1 MVFTEPDGFAVAS
14 HRIAFLEG
22 WSYLLLLFV
31 AMPLKHLLDQ
41 PLAVRL
47 VGAAH
52 GGLFVAL
59 FAALLACWISRRWS
73 VPRVTLV
80 GVASLVPFGTFWAD
94 RHLARWQHEG

>member
-1 MVFTEPDGFAVAS
+1 MISPIRMVS
-14 HRIAFLEG
+14 LLRRIAFLEG

-31 AMPLKHLLDQ
+31 AMPLKYLFDQ

-52 GGLFVAL
+52 GGLFIAM

-94 RHLARWQHEG
+94 RHLARWQHER

>member
-1 MVFTEPDGFAVAS
+1 MISRTDIVPLLR
-14 HRIAFLEG
+14 RIAFIEG

-41 PLAVRL
+41 PLAVRI

-59 FAALLACWISRRWS
+59 MAVLLVCWIARKWS
-73 VPRVTLV
+73 FPRVLLV
-80 GVASLVPFGTFWAD
+80 GIASLVPFGTFWAD
-94 RHLARWQHEG
+94 HHLARWQLES

>member
-1 MVFTEPDGFAVAS
+1 MISPIQMVS
-14 HRIAFLEG
+14 LLRRIAFLEG

-31 AMPLKHLLDQ
+31 AMPLKYVFDL

-52 GGLFVAL
+52 GGLFIAM

-94 RHLARWQHEG
+94 RHLARWQREG